1 MKQNLSEKSVIEKF
15 KLQQA
20 AALSDHELLLL
31 ILKSF
36 AGISAASQRVNEFF
50 EQHIDL
56 RQLKYFTPTDWQQWL
71 GSCSA
76 ANQGNLLCEFAE
88 RLAKRPKLILG
99 QVTGSNQLGEQL
111 VAEFGL
117 YQQEVLIVILL
128 DTKNQVLARKILF
141 KGTLDAATVHP
152 REIFNY
158 ALHYPTA
165 RIIVAH
171 NHPSGDPRPSPNDLH
186 LTKRLQQCGQ
196 LLGIGLLDHLIV
208 GAVQYLS
215 LREQKVLK

>member
-36 AGISAASQRVNEFF
+36 VGISAASQRVNEFF

>member
-15 KLQQA
+15 KLHQA
-20 AALSDHELLLL
+20 AALSDYELLLL

-36 AGISAASQRVNEFF
+36 AGISAAAQRVNEFF

-71 GSCSA
+71 GSYSA

-171 NHPSGDPRPSPNDLH
+171 NHPSGDPHPSPNDLH

-196 LLGIGLLDHLIV
+196 LLGIALLDHLIV
-208 GAVQYLS
+208 GSVQYLS
-215 LREQKVLK
+215 LREQKLLK

>member
-36 AGISAASQRVNEFF
+36 AGIPAASQRVNEFF

-196 LLGIGLLDHLIV
+196 LLGIGLLDHLII